1 MQPMVSLFATALAPR
16 YTKNQSIVD
25 VEVPKSVDMF
35 PTAKEKVVHQLVEQ
49 MVMKQPGLHL
59 AKQFHDSGESGKN
72 SIFNV
77 NLLKEN
83 PIVDCSTIDDGLVL
97 AVPGVPFD
105 DDEDAEKMYSI
116 QDWVSQVVVVSLLV
130 LLLVCTKQQQH
141 THIHKLQQHTHIHQL
156 QPQQHQ
162 QQQQHNNNN
171 NTHNITTNLQ

>member
-1 MQPMVSLFATALAPR
+1 MVSLFATALAPR

-72 SIFNV
+72 SIFNM

-141 THIHKLQQHTHIHQL
+141 THIHKLQQHTHTYTNYNHNNT
-156 QPQQHQ
+156 
-162 QQQQHNNNN
+162 NNNN
-171 NTHNITTNLQ
+171 NTTTTTIHTT

>member
-1 MQPMVSLFATALAPR
+1 
-16 YTKNQSIVD
+16 
-25 VEVPKSVDMF
+25 
-35 PTAKEKVVHQLVEQ
+35 

-72 SIFNV
+72 SIFNM